1 MWTRVLQFL
10 KEPTG
15 AALAKGSLVVLV
27 FKVIG
32 ALGTSLRAEAKKEDV
47 SLCLKIRHHRLCLS
61 IRTGSDLLHW
71 NIFYPL
77 VENN

>member
-32 ALGTSLRAEAKKEDV
+32 ALGGYALLFSLAKA
-47 SLCLKIRHHRLCLS
+47 
-61 IRTGSDLLHW
+61 GG
-71 NIFYPL
+71 
-77 VENN
+77 